1 LRPRCWASIQG
12 ARFESTRCRKKSK
25 GGTIIA
31 GPGAVGDLFVTGPVG
46 AEVNNFRAILAGALP
61 DQA

>member
-1 LRPRCWASIQG
+1 VLGVDPRRTLKHALPQ
-12 ARFESTRCRKKSK
+12 KSK